1 MNVNPIFVVG
11 SARNGTTSL
20 SNYLATSSEIYGV
33 AHWLHYGQLE
43 SNLCGF
49 NLKYSKDGSFDCQTF
64 LAEFIEGDYFL
75 LTGQHPK
82 KYSGRPFRNVYDFY
96 FQLMDD
102 AAKENR
108 ASYWVTKIDSLFS
121 IHPAQFSLLVQE
133 LSFRYERP
141 KFIAIQ
147 REPVPTL
154 LSYLNMEGARSNTR
168 KKWLPKIAATVL
180 EACRYSSFYDL
191 WLPKL
196 REVFPNTFFMSFTQ
210 FIQNDQVIMAKL
222 VACLGQ
228 FDNAFS
234 AAEIN
239 YSRNTSAPDGKKA
252 KHGFFFF
259 LAKFLLL
266 LIRPFPLLAAFFFH
280 LYYRF
285 YGRSPQVYHRV
296 SDLQNNQKRLI
307 EHLQQRNA
315 YVLLDQYYKLRDG
328 K

>member
-1 MNVNPIFVVG
+1 MNPIFVVG

-20 SNYLATSSEIYGV
+20 SNYLANSSEIYGV

-49 NLKYSKDGSFDCQTF
+49 NLKYSRDGTFDYQTF
-64 LAEFIEGDYFL
+64 LAEFIGGDYFR

-102 AAKENR
+102 AAEENR
-108 ASYWVTKIDSLFS
+108 ASSWVTKIDSLFS
-121 IHPAQFSLLVQE
+121 IHPAQFSLLIQE

-147 REPVPTL
+147 REPLPTL
-154 LSYLNMEGARSNTR
+154 LSYLDMEGARSNTR
-168 KKWLPKIAATVL
+168 KKWLPRIAATVL

-196 REVFPNTFFMSFTQ
+196 RKEFPNTVFLSFTQ
-210 FIQNDQVIMAKL
+210 YIRNDQIAMARL
-222 VACLGQ
+222 AAYLELSE
-228 FDNAFS
+228 NAFS
-234 AAEIN
+234 AAGIK
-239 YSRNTSAPDGKKA
+239 YTRNTSAPNDKKA
-252 KHGFFFF
+252 THGFFFF

-266 LIRPFPLLAAFFFH
+266 LVRPFPSLAAFFFR
-280 LYYRF
+280 LYYQF
-285 YGRSPQVYHRV
+285 YGRLPQVYHRV

-315 YVLLDQYYKLRDG
+315 YALLDQYYKLRNG
-328 K
+328 Q